1 VDYEELELLGKRFEV
16 VQARLDRLEAE
27 RQIAHVMYRYVHA
40 CDEIK
45 DAETIASFFTE
56 DAVWEGR
63 GRFEEFGA
71 TVGREAIRE
80 MFVENPT
87 ILPFTAHFL
96 ANPVIGLSQEG
107 RDGWGQWHTLEAA
120 TLRDGAAQVWII
132 ARYDND
138 FTLVADDWKIK
149 HIRYTDTCVAP
160 YEEGW
165 LKTRYV
171 SPLTLKKETSL

>member
-1 VDYEELELLGKRFEV
+1 MDYEELELQGKRLEV
-16 VQARLDRLEAE
+16 IQARLDRLEAE
-27 RQIAHVMYRYVHA
+27 RRIAHVMYRYVHA
-40 CDEIK
+40 CDELK
-45 DAETIASFFTE
+45 DAEIIASFFTE

-63 GRFEEFGA
+63 GRFAEFGS

-96 ANPVIGLSQEG
+96 TNPVIVLSQDGEE
-107 RDGWGQWHTLEAA
+107 GWGEWHTLEAA
-120 TLRDGAAQVWII
+120 TLRDGAAQVWIL

-138 FTLVADDWKIK
+138 FALVGEDWKIK
-149 HIRYTDTCVAP
+149 HIRYTDTCVVP

-165 LKTRYV
+165 LKARYV
-171 SPLTLKKETSL
+171 SPLTLKKESSL